1 MIIIIFMGWTRMVEL
16 CPAAGSTST
25 SERTSPG
32 WISITSV
39 HCCKRKMR
47 ANIYKVFFHFHGEGA
62 IQVKKK
68 MGEVTKKD
76 KSLHPIPIVFCAY
89 FCYITKVPPPP
100 KKKWGWRFAAFT
112 SFSCLAVDSVTDQL
126 RTIFTFLRGHTES
139 IVLRDCYSSSSFFLF
154 FEKAE
159 LIRRCSKEK

>member
-1 MIIIIFMGWTRMVEL
+1 MVEL

-89 FCYITKVPPPP
+89 FCYITKAPPPQ
-100 KKKWGWRFAAFT
+100 KMGLAFRSFYVIFLFGRWQCHGSIENNIYFFAGAHRIYCAARLLF
-112 SFSCLAVDSVTDQL
+112 F
-126 RTIFTFLRGHTES
+126 F
-139 IVLRDCYSSSSFFLF
+139 FFLF
-154 FEKAE
+154 IFWKSGTDKTMLKRKIEKKN
-159 LIRRCSKEK
+159 LVDILV